1 MNHTKTGSGTDLAC
15 RPHLQTPDPD
25 YYFFS
30 TFFRFTLSYLN
41 KFIWKGNFTSHQ
53 HHLTWIE
60 SDHENNIK
68 KQTRDFPYGAVVKN
82 TPANAGDTGLSPG
95 LGRSHM
101 PQTS

>member
-15 RPHLQTPDPD
+15 RSHLRTPDPD

-30 TFFRFTLSYLN
+30 TFFRFTLFYLN

-68 KQTRDFPYGAVVKN
+68 KQTNVIKFSHD
-82 TPANAGDTGLSPG
+82 PAQGSKPEACPVCIKET
-95 LGRSHM
+95 
-101 PQTS
+101 